1 MIVGHTL
8 VHRLVYLCSQSTR
21 YFLFQYLIIPFS
33 NVPFEC
39 ETGQRVNE
47 TFVTDFSSTCPSV
60 KKSHILTPSDGS
72 KYRGEGD
79 RDRKFSLCVCVC
91 V

>member
-1 MIVGHTL
+1 MDLYSPSV
-8 VHRLVYLCSQSTR
+8 R

-47 TFVTDFSSTCPSV
+47 TFVTDFSSICPSIK

-72 KYRGEGD
+72 KYRGERERERG
-79 RDRKFSLCVCVC
+79 KEEEQN
-91 V
+91 